1 MMTGIIMDERPVAI
15 RGGAGPMEAAA
26 IVAVVQHVLEGEA
39 AARAKPPGRNI
50 PSAWVRVGSAQPMA
64 RYVPPV
70 VPGS

>member
-1 MMTGIIMDERPVAI
+1 MMAIIMDERPVAV

-26 IVAVVQHVLEGEA
+26 IVAVVQHVLDGEA
-39 AARAKPPGRNI
+39 AARARPPSRSV
-50 PSAWVRVGSAQPMA
+50 PPAWVRVGLAQPMA